1 MTRLVIFLL
10 AILGLS
16 FGFSWLADNP
26 GTIIVDWQGLH
37 AEPTVFQ
44 VVVLTAVLTALGIC
58 LWTIARQI
66 WTSPASVS
74 HFLTKRRQQRGL
86 DALSSGMIAI
96 GAGDRA
102 TATRY
107 ALQARKS
114 LPNEPLTHLLRAQA
128 AQLSGDRATSRR
140 IFEAMLSSPDT
151 EQLGLRG
158 LYLEAA
164 REGEGE
170 AQRQFAERAIALN
183 PKLLWPVEGLFD
195 LQCKNGDWAGAL
207 ETLNVSRR
215 HGTFEKATIDRRR
228 AVLLTGQAIALE
240 DSQSDKA
247 LGLALEA
254 HALARDLVPASVIAG
269 RLLAARGNTAK
280 AAKVLQRTWARA
292 PHPDLATVY
301 AYARIGDSPRDRL
314 DRVRQLAALNPHAS
328 EGAIAV
334 AQAAI
339 EAHDFDEARDVL
351 SPLLEGRLTRRVA
364 TLMARI
370 EKEQHG
376 DRGRVREWLAR
387 AVHAGRD
394 PAWTADGVVAENW
407 APASPVT
414 GALDAF
420 QWRVPVEEFDT
431 ASSVTGSTSPLEEF
445 MALEAVLDSQPAVD
459 APFEAEGID
468 TSAMAAAAPT
478 PATERA
484 ATVRAPAAQ
493 KREAT
498 REAVKLAETKR
509 PETKRPG
516 ARVEKAVVPASPS
529 HAAAST
535 DRRFDAREAEVVVSR
550 ARQNDLDDNFVG
562 RDDETNVD
570 DAFTREAGALRRNA
584 LVRDSATSANEGS
597 VAPEGHDADE
607 TAAVSRLA
615 KNQRTAAPPSK
626 SSSGAR
632 PAAMAAKAAHESA
645 PDRKASSQ
653 IVGSGIQK
661 RRAEATVLVPLHAP
675 DDPGLESE
683 GNDDTDAVRPWPYRL
698 S

>member
-1 MTRLVIFLL
+1 MPRLVLFLL

-26 GTIIVDWQGLH
+26 GTITVDWQGYH

-58 LWTIARQI
+58 AWTILRQI
-66 WTSPASVS
+66 WTSPAAVS

-140 IFEAMLSSPDT
+140 IFEAMLSAPDT

-170 AQRQFAERAIALN
+170 AQRQFAERAVALN
-183 PKLLWPVEGLFD
+183 PKLEWPVEGLFE
-195 LQCKNGDWAGAL
+195 LQCKDGDWSAAI
-207 ETLNVSRR
+207 ETLNLARR
-215 HGTFEKATIDRRR
+215 HGTLDKTAVDRRR
-228 AVLLTGQAIALE
+228 AVLLTGQAMALE

-254 HALARDLVPASVIAG
+254 HALAKDLIPAAAIAG

-280 AAKVLQRTWARA
+280 AAKVLQKTWARA
-292 PHPDLATVY
+292 PHPDLAVAY

-314 DRVRQLAALNPHAS
+314 DRVKQLAALNPHS
-328 EGAIAV
+328 NESAIAV
-334 AQAAI
+334 ANAAI
-339 EAHDFDEARDVL
+339 EAQDFDQARDAL
-351 SPLLEGRLTRRVA
+351 STLVDGRMTRRVA

-376 DRGRVREWLAR
+376 DKGRVRQWLAR
-387 AVHAGRD
+387 AVHAPRD
-394 PAWTADGVVAENW
+394 PAWTADGVVSDTW

-420 QWRVPVEEFDT
+420 QWRVPVEEPDM
-431 ASSVTGSTSPLEEF
+431 AASVTGTSSSLDDL
-445 MALEAVLDSQPAVD
+445 MQLDSVIASMPDVDTTIDAQAAEAPA
-459 APFEAEGID
+459 PAE
-468 TSAMAAAAPT
+468 P
-478 PATERA
+478 E
-484 ATVRAPAAQ
+484 VRAPPKPSAA
-493 KREAT
+493 E
-498 REAVKLAETKR
+498 R
-509 PETKRPG
+509 PENTATATK
-516 ARVEKAVVPASPS
+516 
-529 HAAAST
+529 
-535 DRRFDAREAEVVVSR
+535 
-550 ARQNDLDDNFVG
+550 
-562 RDDETNVD
+562 
-570 DAFTREAGALRRNA
+570 
-584 LVRDSATSANEGS
+584 
-597 VAPEGHDADE
+597 
-607 TAAVSRLA
+607 
-615 KNQRTAAPPSK
+615 TAAPPRNETPQPVRETVRVGPSVAAKRTPAHVEIKTVTAMPLPTSK
-626 SSSGAR
+626 TSDRGSRRLIIDDSEPAEYDMDLEAEPSDRTPVKNAAEPKAATRVSSQAPANPIPRPPYDAR
-632 PAAMAAKAAHESA
+632 AATIVIKPAADVAGDRKAPAAPMAAKAAAGSA
-645 PDRKASSQ
+645 N
-653 IVGSGIQK
+653 SGPN
-661 RRAEATVLVPLHAP
+661 RRAESAVLVPLHAP
-675 DDPGLESE
+675 DDPGPELEDE
-683 GNDDTDAVRPWPYRL
+683 TGAEPIRPWPYRL
-698 S
+698 K

>member
-1 MTRLVIFLL
+1 MTRLVLFLA

-26 GTIIVDWQGLH
+26 GTITVDWQGYH

-58 LWTIARQI
+58 AWTILRQI
-66 WTSPASVS
+66 WTSPAAVS

-140 IFEAMLSSPDT
+140 IFEAMLSAPDT

-164 REGEGE
+164 REGETE
-170 AQRQFAERAIALN
+170 AQRQFAERAVALN
-183 PKLLWPVEGLFD
+183 PKLSWPVEGLFE
-195 LQCKNGDWAGAL
+195 LQCKDSDWGRAL
-207 ETLNVSRR
+207 ETLNLARK
-215 HGTFEKATIDRRR
+215 HGAFEKPALDRRR
-228 AVLLTGQAIALE
+228 AVLLAGQAMALE
-240 DSQSDKA
+240 DSQADKA

-254 HALARDLVPASVIAG
+254 HALAKDLVPAAVIAG
-269 RLLAARGNTAK
+269 RLLAARGNTSK
-280 AAKVLQRTWARA
+280 AAKVLQKTWARA

-314 DRVRQLAALNPHAS
+314 DRVKQLAALSPHSS

-334 AQAAI
+334 ANAAI
-339 EAHDFDEARDVL
+339 EAHDFDQARDAL

-376 DRGRVREWLAR
+376 DKGRVRQWLAR
-387 AVHAGRD
+387 AVHAPRD
-394 PAWTADGVVAENW
+394 PAWTADGVVSDSW

-420 QWRVPVEEFDT
+420 QWRVPVDEPDMATSVMGTSSSLDDLMALDQLIDSEPEAGGT
-431 ASSVTGSTSPLEEF
+431 ASEVE
-445 MALEAVLDSQPAVD
+445 AVD
-459 APFEAEGID
+459 A
-468 TSAMAAAAPT
+468 
-478 PATERA
+478 
-484 ATVRAPAAQ
+484 VRA
-493 KREAT
+493 
-498 REAVKLAETKR
+498 
-509 PETKRPG
+509 
-516 ARVEKAVVPASPS
+516 
-529 HAAAST
+529 
-535 DRRFDAREAEVVVSR
+535 
-550 ARQNDLDDNFVG
+550 
-562 RDDETNVD
+562 RD
-570 DAFTREAGALRRNA
+570 
-584 LVRDSATSANEGS
+584 
-597 VAPEGHDADE
+597 
-607 TAAVSRLA
+607 
-615 KNQRTAAPPSK
+615 
-626 SSSGAR
+626 
-632 PAAMAAKAAHESA
+632 AAKAAPASAASSPTGRDEQRGAERGIAQPDEIRERQGKPVRSGKTAAGAPARFSQSDDLRAAKAVTATSPRPSARLAEDAETIEGEPKDADAAMSQPHRARHGGSDRGEPMATAAETSPSGHHAEWPSGSTRTANLQRTAPGLSADPQTATIIIKQAATASSARSSA
-645 PDRKASSQ
+645 PQSVPKAANKSTASNPNGLIDQ
-653 IVGSGIQK
+653 TAGILP
-661 RRAEATVLVPLHAP
+661 RYAP
-675 DDPGLESE
+675 DDPGP
-683 GNDDTDAVRPWPYRL
+683 DTDIGDSVEKHRPWPYRL